1 MPADPIKTTGY
12 RRKLEGGAKMALSN
26 TELRY
31 YDSNVL
37 RLPADK
43 RKEYHAQV
51 DRLIIELRKRILDE
65 TEIKI
70 TKVVKAGSFAKFTI
84 LRKTS
89 VDPVDV
95 DVVFYIS
102 GRDIDH
108 ETLTTINDL
117 IYALLIKIYPTKAV
131 EDFEIQR
138 KAATITFVGSGI
150 SVDIVPV
157 IEDPNQ
163 PGYGWQFDIHDGS
176 AIQTCAPCQIKFVR
190 DRKDQDKDF
199 RTLVRMAKKWR
210 NHAELKPLKSFII
223 ELIMAHVLAQKGVD
237 DTIEQRFR
245 NFLLYIAQSG
255 LKDEI
260 RFPENVAPFT
270 TFTDPVVILDPVYSR
285 NNVASR
291 IAEAERLEIVAAATE
306 AWETANFAS
315 ADNDNNL
322 WKEIFGPR
330 FKTEDE

>member
-1 MPADPIKTTGY
+1 MPLK
-12 RRKLEGGAKMALSN
+12 N
-26 TELRY
+26 TEIRY

-43 RKEYHAQV
+43 RTEYHAQV
-51 DRLIIELRKRILDE
+51 DRLIVELCKHVRNHS
-65 TEIKI
+65 EIKI
-70 TKVVKAGSFAKFTI
+70 TRVVKAGSFAKYTI

-102 GRDIDH
+102 GRDITHD
-108 ETLTTINDL
+108 TLGTINDL
-117 IYALLIKIYPTKAV
+117 IYGLLIKIYPSKAV

-138 KAATITFVGSGI
+138 KAAKVTFAGTGL

-157 IEDPNQ
+157 IEDEGQ
-163 PGYGWQFDIHDGS
+163 PDHGWQFDIHDGT

-190 DRKDQDKDF
+190 DRKNQDGDF

-210 NHAELKPLKSFII
+210 NHAGVTRLKSFVI
-223 ELIMAHVLAQKGVD
+223 ELLMAHVLAEQG
-237 DTIEQRFR
+237 TGGSIEQRFR

-255 LKDEI
+255 LKEEI
-260 RFPENVAPFT
+260 RFPENTAPFT
-270 TFTDPVVILDPVYSR
+270 IFTDPVVILDPVCSF

-291 IAEAERLEIVAAATE
+291 ITETERQEIVAAATE
-306 AWETANFAS
+306 AWETAAFAS
-315 ADNDNNL
+315 AENDNEV
-322 WKEIFGPR
+322 WKELFGPR
-330 FKTEDE
+330 FKTEA

>member
-1 MPADPIKTTGY
+1 
-12 RRKLEGGAKMALSN
+12 MALSN

-31 YDSNVL
+31 YDCNVL
-37 RLPADK
+37 RLPSDK
-43 RKEYHAQV
+43 RKEYHEQV
-51 DRLIIELRKRILDE
+51 DRLIVELCKGVRDK

-70 TKVVKAGSFAKFTI
+70 TKVVKAGSFAKYTI

-102 GRDIDH
+102 GRDADK
-108 ETLTTINDL
+108 ETLDSLNNTIYD
-117 IYALLIKIYPTKAV
+117 LLIKQYPSKSV
-131 EDFEIQR
+131 EDFEIHR
-138 KAATITFVGSGI
+138 KAATVTFVGTGL

-157 IEDPNQ
+157 IEDGNRL
-163 PGYGWQFDIHDGS
+163 GYGWQFDIHDGS
-176 AIQTCAPCQIKFVR
+176 KIQTCAPCQIKFVR
-190 DRKDQDKDF
+190 DRKAQDGDF

-210 NHAELKPLKSFII
+210 NQAEIKPLKSFAI
-223 ELIMAHVLAQKGVD
+223 ELIMAHVLATQGISGS
-237 DTIEQRFR
+237 IEQRFR

-260 RFPENVAPFT
+260 SFPENTAPFT
-270 TFTDPVVILDPVYSR
+270 IFSDPVVILDPVYSL
-285 NNVASR
+285 NNVTSR
-291 IAEAERLEIVAAATE
+291 ISEAERKEIVSAAEA

-315 ADNDNNL
+315 AENDNEV

-330 FKTEDE
+330 FKTED

>member
-1 MPADPIKTTGY
+1 
-12 RRKLEGGAKMALSN
+12 MALSN

-37 RLPADK
+37 RLPLDK
-43 RKEYHAQV
+43 RKEYHEQV
-51 DRLIIELRKRILDE
+51 DRLIVELRKSIGDK

-70 TKVVKAGSFAKFTI
+70 TKVVKAGSFAKYTI

-102 GRDIDH
+102 GRDADR
-108 ETLTTINDL
+108 ETLDSLNNTIYD
-117 IYALLIKIYPTKAV
+117 LLIKQYPSKSV

-138 KAATITFVGSGI
+138 KAAKVTFVGTGL

-157 IEDPNQ
+157 IEDDNR

-176 AIQTCAPCQIKFVR
+176 KIQTCAPCQIKFVR
-190 DRKDQDKDF
+190 DRKNQDSDF

-210 NHAELKPLKSFII
+210 NQAEIKPLKSFAI
-223 ELIMAHVLAQKGVD
+223 ELIMAHVLATQGNSES
-237 DTIEQRFR
+237 IEQRFR

-260 RFPENVAPFT
+260 SFPENTAPFT
-270 TFTDPVVILDPVYSR
+270 IFSDPVVILDPVYSL
-285 NNVASR
+285 NNVTSR
-291 IAEAERLEIVAAATE
+291 ISEAERKEIVAAAE
-306 AWETANFAS
+306 
-315 ADNDNNL
+315 
-322 WKEIFGPR
+322 FGMGNR
-330 FKTEDE
+330 QFCIC